1 MFLWLRSV
9 LFQIY
14 FYLSVALAAT
24 IVVLVGFW
32 PKASFAVCR
41 TWCRSMLVMG
51 RVMCGMRY
59 EIEGAENTPDTPSV
73 IMIKHASVW
82 EAYAQVVLFPRQAWV
97 LKKELFWVPFFGLG
111 LMALKPIAINRRA
124 GGSAVKQV
132 IRQGKERL
140 AEGIWLTVFP
150 EGTRVAP
157 GTTKKYGISAAA
169 LAHETGVPVVPVA
182 HNAGDLWPRR
192 SLLKKPGLI
201 RVVIGPPFDGAAQ
214 PPKETNRL
222 VQEWI
227 EARMHEISDGYK
239 NADRDGSASV

>member
-1 MFLWLRSV
+1 MFQWLRSV

-32 PKASFAVCR
+32 PKASFFVCR
-41 TWCRSMLVMG
+41 EWCRSMLVMG

-59 EIEGAENTPDTPSV
+59 EIEGAENIPDTPSV
-73 IMIKHASVW
+73 IMIKHSSVW

-111 LMALKPIAINRRA
+111 LMALKPIAINRSA
-124 GGSAVKQV
+124 GSSAVKQV
-132 IRQGKERL
+132 IRQGQERL

-150 EGTRVAP
+150 EGTRVGP

-169 LAHETGVPVVPVA
+169 LAHEAGVPVLPVA
-182 HNAGDLWPRR
+182 HNAGDVWPRR

-201 RVVIGPPFDGAAQ
+201 RVIIGEPIDGAAQ
-214 PPKETNRL
+214 PPKETNRI

-227 EARMHEISDGYK
+227 EARMHEISEGYK
-239 NADRDGSASV
+239 NADRDGSASA